1 MAAGSAQ
8 IVRALEFAAIRAF
21 LERVRRQRI
30 VRTTHTALRGRG
42 FSLGDGHFGTLCRV
56 NATGAR
62 SARTR
67 PAATD
72 GPEGPRTDHGQ
83 TPREASRHRAFE
95 DRQVGVEGQSE
106 SE

>member
-30 VRTTHTALRGRG
+30 VRTTHTALRRRG

-56 NATGAR
+56 NSTGAGTPR
-62 SARTR
+62 QR
-67 PAATD
+67 PEATD
-72 GPEGPRTDHGQ
+72 GPERTRKAQVQ
-83 TPREASRHRAFE
+83 THREAWRSSELERAGNRPGRE
-95 DRQVGVEGQSE
+95 NRR
-106 SE
+106 

>member
-1 MAAGSAQ
+1 MRLYRFLVSDSAVAYFVFLMVRRPPRSTRTDTLFPYTTLFRSQ

-62 SARTR
+62 
-67 PAATD
+67 
-72 GPEGPRTDHGQ
+72 
-83 TPREASRHRAFE
+83 
-95 DRQVGVEGQSE
+95 
-106 SE
+106 